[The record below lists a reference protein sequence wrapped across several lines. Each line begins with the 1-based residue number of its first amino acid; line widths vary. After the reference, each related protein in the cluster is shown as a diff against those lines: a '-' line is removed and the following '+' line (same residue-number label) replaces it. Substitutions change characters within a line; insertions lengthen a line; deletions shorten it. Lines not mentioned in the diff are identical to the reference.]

1 MMKAIQVSAT
11 GGVDVLKLATVAR
24 PVLAAGQVLVKNA
37 YSGLN
42 YIDTY
47 HRTGLYKL
55 PLPFIPGREGAGV
68 IEAVGDGVKGLKVG
82 DRVAWIGPGSYAE
95 YTAVPASKVQVV
107 PDNVPLDTAAAS
119 LLQGLTALTLVK
131 LGYAVKQ
138 GDWVLVHAAAGGT
151 GGLLVQL
158 AKHFGAKVIA
168 TTSSDAKVAE
178 AVRLGADHVIRYDRE
193 DIAARVKEITGG
205 EGVHAVFDGV
215 GKATFDASLAS
226 LRRRGYMVSFG
237 NASGKVPDVDL
248 LKLSKGNVYLLRPT
262 LFEYIQTE
270 DEFKTY
276 ATELFDLIKT
286 QKLEL
291 RIHKVF
297 DLANAAAA
305 HEELESRKAVGK
317 ILLKI

>member
-107 PDNVPLDTAAAS
+107 PDSVPLDTAAAS

-138 GDWVLVHAAAGGT
+138 GDWILVHAAAGGT

-178 AVRLGADHVIRYDRE
+178 AIRLGADHVIRYDRE
-193 DIAARVKEITGG
+193 DIVQRVKEITGG